1 MGKLSLEKIDDSFQ
15 CKRYY
20 ICGKYKIDDVQGLE
34 RDIRKKN
41 HNHTD
46 DPEFQKR
53 PISESELISLFFL
66 LSFKLSDLFFQFFKF
81 SQLFLVVRFNRFEKI
96 RAAFDNLMNE
106 CHRGELRNK
115 C

>member
-41 HNHTD
+41 HNHTNN
-46 DPEFQKR
+46 PKFQKS
-53 PISESELISLFFL
+53 PIGEYRLISLFFL
-66 LSFKLSDLFFQFFKF
+66 FSFELCDLFFQFLKF

-96 RAAFDNLMNE
+96 RAAFNNLVNE
-106 CHRGELRNK
+106 CHNVT
-115 C
+115 